1 MTLSGIAM
9 PLTDLIVCLESQLVA
24 KVDASQSQVTTVV
37 SFLQLIDITQIIGN
51 IIAGKRNT

>member
-1 MTLSGIAM
+1 M